1 MSLSDLLA
9 ALLRWPSL
17 ADVNDLENTGIKCRS
32 AHIAGGI
39 IEMFYPAWKMK
50 GMNRV
55 NALGARL
62 HR

>member
-1 MSLSDLLA
+1 MSLFDLLA

-50 GMNRV
+50 GMNR
-55 NALGARL
+55 
-62 HR
+62 